1 MKSRAYKGNRLS
13 QSEASIG
20 QFNQSEGGGQDM
32 SHVGLMNTE
41 ETNLVTSNLQVST
54 QFSEWVYPYTASDW
68 LISLILSS
76 YWLRRCLVCDTI
88 ADMTPMIQESN

>member
-1 MKSRAYKGNRLS
+1 
-13 QSEASIG
+13 
-20 QFNQSEGGGQDM
+20 M

-54 QFSEWVYPYTASDW
+54 QLGEWVYPYTASDW
-68 LISLILSS
+68 PISLILSS
-76 YWLRRCLVCDTI
+76 DAWLACDTI